1 MDIRAKRSIKKRVA
15 ESMEKSKQVNEFLD
29 WLLKQC
35 KEHGG
40 PIITLKELNWFL
52 KSTYKEDKKK
62 FLRQDVQFQKITHKK
77 DSIGRPKLRTNF
89 FFYQGFLSRTFTI
102 HRTAGERGGYSFTP
116 LYRFYPLHRHLDIRS
131 QTLTGNL

>member
-15 ESMEKSKQVNEFLD
+15 ESMEKSKQANEFLD

-40 PIITLKELNWFL
+40 PIITLKELNLFL

-89 FFYQGFLSRTFTI
+89 FFLSGF
-102 HRTAGERGGYSFTP
+102 SFTNIHDSQDSRRKRRLFFYSSLP
-116 LYRFYPLHRHLDIRS
+116 LLPAS
-131 QTLTGNL
+131 QTLRH